1 MRKKKTIA
9 VAELKQALNTGIKNL
24 KQWQTI
30 HFSSRNY
37 DLCANIDG
45 RIDELNSILK
55 WLDKGGVKKDPFC
68 WSPEIYDDTYYQ

>member
-1 MRKKKTIA
+1 MRKQKTTA
-9 VAELKQALNTGIKNL
+9 NAKLKQALNNGIKNL

-45 RIDELNSILK
+45 RIDELNSILR
-55 WLDKGGVKKDPFC
+55 WLDKGGVNKDLSY
-68 WSPEIYDDTYYQ
+68 WSPEIYDDTYSQ